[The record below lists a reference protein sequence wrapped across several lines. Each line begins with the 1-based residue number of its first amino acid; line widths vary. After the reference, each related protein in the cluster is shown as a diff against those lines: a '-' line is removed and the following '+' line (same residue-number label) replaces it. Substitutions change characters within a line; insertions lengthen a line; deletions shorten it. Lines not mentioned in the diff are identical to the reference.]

1 MKDSKISTK
10 TSIKL
15 ATKTTKVSK
24 ITKAQKTH
32 AIITSTNLRD
42 VDFVINHWYKSI
54 KENVNLKNIDIVLV
68 GLDLSK
74 EKIDEARKTGLKVY
88 SYNLNGRNVVMN
100 RFKGIIQFLKENNY
114 ENIIITDGGDVLF
127 LDDVSSFLE
136 EKKKKIQVVREYYRN
151 FFFHSLINENNFSK
165 ENTEKIKKMIS
176 EKKVINIGVLV
187 GNSKK
192 IVELLENMYKFVKK
206 ESFGPDQVIINYLLY
221 KNGFEEIDELYNFIP
236 NVTKRN
242 IKSKN
247 SIFLLNNKK
256 VKYKETNKQTQIK
269 QKKETIKEK
278 TNNKTNK
285 KIEIEKIKII
295 HNAGG
300 LKFFRVIKD
309 FGYNNSKNKINK
321 LQYLVV
327 RFFFKISSIIKKLD

>member
-1 MKDSKISTK
+1 MIKMQNLKTLKQSTK
-10 TSIKL
+10 QSTNQ
-15 ATKTTKVSK
+15 TKKN
-24 ITKAQKTH
+24 

-54 KENVNLKNIDIVLV
+54 KKNVDLKNIDVVLV

-74 EKIDEARKTGLKVY
+74 EKISEAKKTGLKVY

-127 LDDVSSFLE
+127 LDDVSSFLN
-136 EKKKKIQVVREYYRN
+136 KKKDKIEVVREHYRN
-151 FFFHSLINENNFSK
+151 FFFHSLINEKNFSK
-165 ENTEKIKKMIS
+165 ENTQKIKKLIS
-176 EKKVINIGVLV
+176 NKKVINIGVLI

-192 IVELLENMYKFVKK
+192 IIKLLENMYKFVKK

-221 KNGFEEIDELYNFIP
+221 KDGFEEIDELYNFIP
-236 NVTKRN
+236 NVTKRK
-242 IKSKN
+242 IKSSKSN
-247 SIFLLNNKK
+247 FLLKNN
-256 VKYKETNKQTQIK
+256 
-269 QKKETIKEK
+269 
-278 TNNKTNK
+278 
-285 KIEIEKIKII
+285 EKIKII

-321 LQYLVV
+321 LQYLMV